1 VGSDHSFALASA
13 AREAQASV
21 GDLGLDQ
28 RLACAA
34 RASEALIGSRADIIE
49 SAVAEAGQP
58 VRFARREFDTALGF
72 IAALPEIADA
82 IRPRPVSAVTGE
94 TTLEWA
100 PYGVVLGWHAANS
113 PVWVPTLVSLSAL
126 VGGNSVLCRPSSR
139 VRTTSGLVLEA
150 IGTAWPERAL
160 QIVDCDRDAAE
171 RLIWSDGVDAVVA
184 HASSATCKRHLAL
197 LGRAYA
203 DGARLRPY
211 IPEGSGNDAFLVL
224 PGADIPRAAA
234 AIATAAFSNS
244 GQLCMA
250 AKRIIVVEQV
260 WPALCPALVDAVDGL
275 VVGDPRAEGT
285 DIAPLPHGRAL
296 ARAREDLAE
305 ALACGGEIVAGGE
318 DADGVLTPTI
328 VRLSP
333 DMRSV
338 RLWRE
343 ESFAPVRALVVADD
357 VVDAIRLANDSV
369 YALGAAVF
377 GGTDD
382 LLGRLRAARIV
393 KDESPL
399 YQDPHLVVGGVGES
413 GLAGARP
420 KLEQL
425 VYARRVHRGTGGR

>member
-1 VGSDHSFALASA
+1 MGNVHLPALVAA
-13 AREAQASV
+13 ARDAQHSV
-21 GDLGLDQ
+21 GELILDE
-28 RLACAA
+28 RLACAT
-34 RASEALIGSRADIIE
+34 RAGEALVASRAEIIDT
-49 SAVAEAGQP
+49 AVAEAGQP

-72 IAALPEIADA
+72 IGALSEIADG
-82 IRPRPVSAVTGE
+82 IRSRPVTAITGE
-94 TTLEWA
+94 TILEWA

-139 VRTTSGLVLEA
+139 VRATSGLVLEA

-160 QIVDCDRDAAE
+160 QIVDGERDTAE
-171 RLIWSDGVDAVVA
+171 RLIWHDGVDAVVT

-203 DGARLRPY
+203 DGTRLRPY

-260 WPALCPALVDAVDGL
+260 WPALAPALVDAVAGL
-275 VVGDPRAEGT
+275 TIGDPRAEDT
-285 DIAPLPHGRAL
+285 DIAPLSHGRAL
-296 ARAREDLAE
+296 VRAHEDLAE
-305 ALACGGEIVAGGE
+305 ALAGGGTVVAGGG
-318 DADGVLTPTI
+318 DVDGVLTPTI
-328 VRLSP
+328 IRLP
-333 DMRSV
+333 HDARSV

-343 ESFAPVRALVVADD
+343 ESFAPVRALVVATD
-357 VVDAIRLANDSV
+357 VEDAIHLANDSI
-369 YALGAAVF
+369 YGLGAAVF
-377 GGTDD
+377 GGTDEV
-382 LLGRLRAARIV
+382 LGRLRAARIV

-413 GLAGARP
+413 GFAGARP

-425 VYARRVHRGTGGR
+425 VYARRVHRGAGGR